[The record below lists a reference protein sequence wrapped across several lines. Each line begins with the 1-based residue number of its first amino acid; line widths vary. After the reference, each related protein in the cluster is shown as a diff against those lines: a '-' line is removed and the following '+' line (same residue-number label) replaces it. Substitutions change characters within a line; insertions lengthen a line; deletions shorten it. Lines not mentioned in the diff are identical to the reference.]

1 MRREPLALAA
11 GLLLATQSLSGQQLD
26 AGVTVQAARGRYI
39 FEDATT
45 SWMLLTTFS
54 AQGDRWRFSASVPGI
69 YQNSSAVSYV
79 GGVPIGTG
87 GPNGGTVAGRRS
99 GDRIPGR
106 RQSGGGA
113 GTGLSS
119 AFGTAPSGQVGAL
132 TTDSG
137 YIEAPGAYQFTLG
150 DPLLTLGRDLWTSAG
165 GEHRLGMQGF
175 AKLPLAPVSSGV
187 GTGAA
192 DVGAALSA
200 SVTLGRTML
209 ALDVSHWV
217 IGNLPNLELRD
228 ITGAMFGIGHAFG
241 WSRQH
246 ALTATVGV
254 ATAAVA
260 RSTAPQTAT
269 IVYGF
274 LNEDGRSLNI
284 GVAHGL
290 TESSAE
296 WTAWIG
302 WQQPFGR

>member
-1 MRREPLALAA
+1 MRRVPRALAA
-11 GLLLATQSLSGQQLD
+11 GLLLAIQSLGGQQLD

-45 SWMLLTTFS
+45 SWMLLMTFS
-54 AQGDRWRFSASVPGI
+54 AQGDRWRFSVSLPGI

-87 GPNGGTVAGRRS
+87 GPNGGTVGGRRS

-106 RQSGGGA
+106 RQ
-113 GTGLSS
+113 
-119 AFGTAPSGQVGAL
+119 
-132 TTDSG
+132 
-137 YIEAPGAYQFTLG
+137 PGAYSFTLG

-165 GEHRLGMQGF
+165 GEHRIGMQGF

-192 DVGAALSA
+192 DVGAALSG
-200 SVTLGRTML
+200 SVTIGRTML

-217 IGNLPNLELRD
+217 IGDLPDLELRD
-228 ITGAMFGIGHAFG
+228 ITGAMFGIGRAFG

-246 ALTATVGV
+246 SLTGTFSV

-260 RSTAPQTAT
+260 RSEAPQTVALG
-269 IVYGF
+269 YGF
-274 LNEDGRSLNI
+274 VREDGGNLSL

-296 WTAWIG
+296 WTAWVG
-302 WQQPFGR
+302 WRRSLGR

>member
-1 MRREPLALAA
+1 MRRVPLALAA
-11 GLLLATQSLSGQQLD
+11 GLLLAIQSLGGQQFD

-45 SWMLLTTFS
+45 SWMLLITFS
-54 AQGDRWRFSASVPGI
+54 AQGDRWRFSASLPGI

-106 RQSGGGA
+106 RQPGGGS
-113 GTGLSS
+113 GTGLSA
-119 AFGTAPSGQVGAL
+119 AFGPAPSGQVAAL

-137 YIEAPGAYQFTLG
+137 YVEAPGAYQFTLG

-165 GEHRLGMQGF
+165 GEHRIGMQGF

-192 DVGAALSA
+192 DVGAALSG
-200 SVTLGRTML
+200 SVTMGRTML

-217 IGNLPNLELRD
+217 IGDLPDLELRD
-228 ITGAMFGIGHAFG
+228 ITGAMFGIGRAFG

-246 ALTATVGV
+246 SLTGTFSV

-260 RSTAPQTAT
+260 RSEAPQTVALG
-269 IVYGF
+269 YGF
-274 LNEDGRSLNI
+274 VREDGGNLSL

-296 WTAWIG
+296 WTAWVG
-302 WQQPFGR
+302 WRRSLGR

>member
-11 GLLLATQSLSGQQLD
+11 GLLLATQSVGGQQLD

-69 YQNSSAVSYV
+69 YQNSSAVSFV

-99 GDRIPGR
+99 GERVPGR
-106 RQSGGGA
+106 RQGGG
-113 GTGLSS
+113 GTG
-119 AFGTAPSGQVGAL
+119 ATVRATFGAAPSDPVAAL

-137 YIEAPGAYQFTLG
+137 YVEAPGAYRFTLG

-165 GEHRLGMQGF
+165 GEHRLGVQGF

-192 DVGAALSA
+192 DVGAALSGA
-200 SVTLGRTML
+200 VTLGRTML
-209 ALDVSHWV
+209 ALDMSHWI
-217 IGNLPNLELRD
+217 IGDLPDLELRD
-228 ITGAMFGIGHAFG
+228 ITGAMLGVGRAFG

-246 ALTATVGV
+246 SLTATFSV

-260 RSTAPQTAT
+260 RSEAPQTAALG
-269 IVYGF
+269 YGF
-274 LNEDGRSLNI
+274 VREDGQTLSL
-284 GVAHGL
+284 GVAHGF

-296 WTAWIG
+296 WTTWIG
-302 WQQPFGR
+302 WRRSLGH

>member
-1 MRREPLALAA
+1 MRRVPLALAA
-11 GLLLATQSLSGQQLD
+11 GLLLAIQSLGGQQLD

-45 SWMLLTTFS
+45 SWMLLITFS
-54 AQGDRWRFSASVPGI
+54 AQGDRWRFSASLPGI

-106 RQSGGGA
+106 RQPGGGA

-119 AFGTAPSGQVGAL
+119 AFGAASSGQVAAL

-137 YIEAPGAYQFTLG
+137 YVEAPGAYQFTLG

-165 GEHRLGMQGF
+165 GEHRIGMQGF

-192 DVGAALSA
+192 DVGAALSG
-200 SVTLGRTML
+200 SVTMGRTML

-217 IGNLPNLELRD
+217 IGDLPDLELRD
-228 ITGAMFGIGHAFG
+228 ITGAMFGIGRAFG

-246 ALTATVGV
+246 SLTGTFSV

-260 RSTAPQTAT
+260 RSEAPQTVALG
-269 IVYGF
+269 YGF
-274 LNEDGRSLNI
+274 VREDGGNLSL

-296 WTAWIG
+296 WTAWVG
-302 WQQPFGR
+302 WRRSLGR